1 MKKLFLFTVL
11 LAFALSASA
20 QFFTYDG
27 ITYRITSDIKLTV
40 EVDKGL
46 NSPIVTI
53 PSTVIGNDHKPYTV
67 TSIGDFAFSYY
78 TNLTEITIP
87 NTVTSIGVHAFE
99 YCKFTNVTIP
109 NSVTTIGDYAFKS
122 CYRLTYISLPNSI
135 KRIGEFTFCDCINL
149 TNVTIPNTVTS
160 IGNSAFAGCQDFT
173 DITIPN
179 SVTIIDKYA
188 FSSCDDLVKVTISNS
203 VKTIGDL
210 AFQYCRLTNVTIPNS
225 VISIGEEAF
234 QFCKS
239 LESVSLGSNLK
250 SIGNRIFTDCTALT
264 KLISN
269 AIVPPKCDAGA
280 FDGIDKEKC
289 TLFVPDEAVDSY
301 KNAEQWKDFF
311 SIQPTSIGE
320 TVANE
325 GDSNIIGSVSVYNAS
340 GSLVKTFKDP
350 NTLEDII
357 TTLASGEYIIRYNG
371 GALKILKD

>member
-1 MKKLFLFTVL
+1 M
-11 LAFALSASA
+11 
-20 QFFTYDG
+20 
-27 ITYRITSDIKLTV
+27 
-40 EVDKGL
+40 
-46 NSPIVTI
+46 
-53 PSTVIGNDHKPYTV
+53 
-67 TSIGDFAFSYY
+67 
-78 TNLTEITIP
+78 
-87 NTVTSIGVHAFE
+87 
-99 YCKFTNVTIP
+99 
-109 NSVTTIGDYAFKS
+109 
-122 CYRLTYISLPNSI
+122 
-135 KRIGEFTFCDCINL
+135 
-149 TNVTIPNTVTS
+149 
-160 IGNSAFAGCQDFT
+160 
-173 DITIPN
+173 
-179 SVTIIDKYA
+179 
-188 FSSCDDLVKVTISNS
+188 
-203 VKTIGDL
+203 
-210 AFQYCRLTNVTIPNS
+210 
-225 VISIGEEAF
+225 
-234 QFCKS
+234 
-239 LESVSLGSNLK
+239 K

-311 SIQPTSIGE
+311 SIQPTGIGE